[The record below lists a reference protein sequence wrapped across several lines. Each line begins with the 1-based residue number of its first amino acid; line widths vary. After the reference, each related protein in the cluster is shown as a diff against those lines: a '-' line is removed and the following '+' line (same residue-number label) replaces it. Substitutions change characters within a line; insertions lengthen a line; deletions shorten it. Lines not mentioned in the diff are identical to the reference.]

1 MTGLVVFTRGSE
13 LAGVGRV
20 SGSGAGVLERF
31 RSEQDCV
38 WVCWKV
44 SGITG
49 LFKVGGV
56 QVWLRFTTFQELQLE
71 AVRGFRAGH
80 TQDHKT

>member
-1 MTGLVVFTRGSE
+1 M
-13 LAGVGRV
+13 
-20 SGSGAGVLERF
+20 SGSGAGVLEMF
-31 RSEQDCV
+31 RSKSVCV
-38 WVCWKV
+38 GRCWKV

-56 QVWLRFTTFQELQLE
+56 QVWLRFTTFQELQLQ

-80 TQDHKT
+80 TQDHEN